1 MIGIQKLVFL
11 HVLQGGT
18 RSGIGISSFRPFLVS
33 LGRIGSNHSILAPA
47 KFSHTPLNSTYFN
60 SRRLYSNRTAQK
72 VTQNE
77 PEFQKSVK
85 SQSELLQPQRASRE
99 TEDTSE
105 NSSINEESNVIS
117 NFLEPADSSQT
128 FSTTSPSPGKSLSL
142 GKDIIKLLKLA
153 RPEYRLLAF
162 ALACLLITSG
172 VSMSLPLFI
181 GKIIDT
187 AEVPTSENVS
197 IEEVQVL
204 GVSPNVP
211 DLILGLEPY
220 QFYIG
225 LGVLFTVGAVAN
237 FGRSYLLRSVGEKL
251 VARLRSRLFLKILA
265 QDSYFFDIGPT
276 KTGMKT
282 GDLISR
288 ISSDTQI
295 IAKTLSGNISD
306 GARSLISG
314 LVGLSMMCFVSWK
327 LTLCMSMIFP
337 PLIVMSWFYGRKIK
351 ALSRLIQENI
361 GAMSKVTEEKLNGVK
376 TIQAFSQQKMMVHD
390 YNVEIKEIFN
400 NSIREGKLAGIYYG
414 FNGFLGN
421 ITMIGLLVV
430 GAKLIGMGEL
440 TIGDLS
446 SFMMYAVYT
455 GSSVFGLGNF
465 YTELMKGIGAADRI
479 FELIDYKSNI
489 PIHLGKKVDN
499 LYGDINFQNINFIYP
514 SRKDSTIFR
523 DMNMSIKQGQ
533 NVCIVGPSGSG
544 KSTISQLLLRFYD
557 PQSGQVLVNGHNI
570 QDLNLNFYRTKI
582 GYVQQEP
589 LLFSGTIKENI
600 LFGKEDATF
609 EEIEQALRLSN
620 SYAFVN
626 NLPQGIETK
635 IGASTSTQLSGGQ
648 RQRISLARTLIR
660 RPKIL
665 ILDEATSAL
674 DSISEEIV
682 MRNLSHLN
690 KEEGV
695 TIISIAH
702 RLSTIKNSER
712 IVVLNQEG
720 EIVEDGK
727 FDSLILNPSSEFN
740 KLLQSHSVE

>member
-1 MIGIQKLVFL
+1 
-11 HVLQGGT
+11 
-18 RSGIGISSFRPFLVS
+18 
-33 LGRIGSNHSILAPA
+33 
-47 KFSHTPLNSTYFN
+47 
-60 SRRLYSNRTAQK
+60 
-72 VTQNE
+72 
-77 PEFQKSVK
+77 
-85 SQSELLQPQRASRE
+85 
-99 TEDTSE
+99 
-105 NSSINEESNVIS
+105 
-117 NFLEPADSSQT
+117 
-128 FSTTSPSPGKSLSL
+128 
-142 GKDIIKLLKLA
+142 
-153 RPEYRLLAF
+153 
-162 ALACLLITSG
+162 
-172 VSMSLPLFI
+172 
-181 GKIIDT
+181 
-187 AEVPTSENVS
+187 
-197 IEEVQVL
+197 
-204 GVSPNVP
+204 
-211 DLILGLEPY
+211 
-220 QFYIG
+220 
-225 LGVLFTVGAVAN
+225 
-237 FGRSYLLRSVGEKL
+237 
-251 VARLRSRLFLKILA
+251 
-265 QDSYFFDIGPT
+265 
-276 KTGMKT
+276 
-282 GDLISR
+282 
-288 ISSDTQI
+288 
-295 IAKTLSGNISD
+295 
-306 GARSLISG
+306 
-314 LVGLSMMCFVSWK
+314 
-327 LTLCMSMIFP
+327 
-337 PLIVMSWFYGRKIK
+337 
-351 ALSRLIQENI
+351 
-361 GAMSKVTEEKLNGVK
+361 
-376 TIQAFSQQKMMVHD
+376 
-390 YNVEIKEIFN
+390 
-400 NSIREGKLAGIYYG
+400 
-414 FNGFLGN
+414 
-421 ITMIGLLVV
+421 
-430 GAKLIGMGEL
+430 
-440 TIGDLS
+440 
-446 SFMMYAVYT
+446 
-455 GSSVFGLGNF
+455 
-465 YTELMKGIGAADRI
+465 
-479 FELIDYKSNI
+479 
-489 PIHLGKKVDN
+489 
-499 LYGDINFQNINFIYP
+499 
-514 SRKDSTIFR
+514 
-523 DMNMSIKQGQ
+523 MNMSIKQGQ